1 MAEKSKKNKKEDST
15 EVKIIPDSSLNWSE
29 LTLLIEKTVSQA
41 VATSVSSA
49 VNEAMTKIQTE
60 ITKISDNI
68 ISLESKFS
76 SLSSDVTSKIVD
88 QSNRLNSLEDQLTHL
103 QNESEDMKE
112 TTIKLLKENS
122 LQKVLINELEQQTRS
137 LSLRITGLPVHPDTA
152 IDEIITF
159 ISDKLQDIDVTAAD
173 ISNVSILRKTSSNQD
188 QLQSSPK
195 APTLIVTFSRKIIR
209 DKILRGRRNLK
220 GTHMSIN
227 EDLTL
232 VNARFLS
239 LHHKDPRIADMWSW
253 NGRIFFTTVKGGKK
267 RMAKPFLTLDEQL
280 EA

>member
-15 EVKIIPDSSLNWSE
+15 EVKIIQDSSLNWSE

-41 VATSVSSA
+41 VTTSVSSA

-112 TTIKLLKENS
+112 TTIKIARLREN
-122 LQKVLINELEQQTRS
+122 RY
-137 LSLRITGLPVHPDTA
+137 H
-152 IDEIITF
+152 
-159 ISDKLQDIDVTAAD
+159 ISAL
-173 ISNVSILRKTSSNQD
+173 
-188 QLQSSPK
+188 
-195 APTLIVTFSRKIIR
+195 
-209 DKILRGRRNLK
+209 
-220 GTHMSIN
+220 
-227 EDLTL
+227 
-232 VNARFLS
+232 
-239 LHHKDPRIADMWSW
+239 DPRDSD
-253 NGRIFFTTVKGGKK
+253 V
-267 RMAKPFLTLDEQL
+267 L
-280 EA
+280 